1 MDDPIKKGANNLNR
15 QQRRGA
21 GRTGALE
28 RLVLIFACCCWDASK
43 TTKWCHCMPGK
54 MIHNAEQMWQHWVQ
68 MPPRAWK
75 GRELVGRQ
83 NSTAERTS
91 PQVSFPG
98 TSPLL
103 WLSTLTVHTFDCY
116 LALNATFFKEVSLT
130 TAPVKLSFSISLVLC
145 AFFCVFIF
153 VFFHNTS
160 HSVFLSVHL
169 MTCLFTLVLVPAALR
184 KYHRQGGL

>member
-1 MDDPIKKGANNLNR
+1 MPIWGRTHVEKTQKSLKTQSKGNGWPNKKGANNLNR

-28 RLVLIFACCCWDASK
+28 RLVLIFACCCRDASK
-43 TTKWCHCMPGK
+43 TTKWCHCIPGK
-54 MIHNAEQMWQHWVQ
+54 MTHNAEQTWQHSVQ
-68 MPPRAWK
+68 MPPWTWK

-103 WLSTLTVHTFDCY
+103 RLSTLTVHTFDCY
-116 LALNATFFKEVSLT
+116 LALNVTSFKGCLSPQHLFSSHSQSL
-130 TAPVKLSFSISLVLC
+130 L
-145 AFFCVFIF
+145 FCVC
-153 VFFHNTS
+153 FFA
-160 HSVFLSVHL
+160 
-169 MTCLFTLVLVPAALR
+169 CLFS
-184 KYHRQGGL
+184 